1 MPPPNLMTVEQMIK
15 GVRNILLDKIRPY
28 RYSDISL
35 IAALNIVLNDA
46 RRLRPD
52 LFLDRYG
59 IEVPQYEEVNGS
71 VIPIEAG
78 FRLPIEYGVAGH
90 ALLRDEEDIQDSR
103 ANTFILN
110 YINMLTGQR
119 PHVPV
124 EGGTPSPKGKPRG
137 SGPQQPG
144 GE

>member
-1 MPPPNLMTVEQMIK
+1 MTVEMMIR
-15 GVRNILLDKIRPY
+15 GVRTLLLDKIRPY
-28 RYSDISL
+28 RYGDVSL
-35 IAALNIVLNDA
+35 IAALNITLNDA

-52 LFLDRYG
+52 LFIDRYG
-59 IEVPQYEEVNGS
+59 VAVPQYEEVNGE

-78 FRLPIEYGVAGH
+78 FRLPIQYGVAGH

-110 YINMLTGQR
+110 YMNMLTGQR
-119 PHVPV
+119 PHIPV
-124 EGGTPSPKGKPRG
+124 EGSTPMPKGKGRG

-144 GE
+144 SE